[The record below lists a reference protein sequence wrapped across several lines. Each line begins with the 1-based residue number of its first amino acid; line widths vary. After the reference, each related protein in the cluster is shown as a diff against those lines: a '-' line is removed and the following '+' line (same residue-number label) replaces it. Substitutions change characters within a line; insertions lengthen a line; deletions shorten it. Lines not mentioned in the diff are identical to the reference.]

1 MKEPDIVIVIP
12 TCQRSALLGR
22 TLDFLIA
29 SRRPERLRTIY
40 VVENGKKEN
49 AEEVCA
55 RYADRLPIAYRY
67 TPDASK
73 SAALNLALSEADDE
87 FVIYYDDDVRLDPG
101 SVMAYVDAAAGRD
114 RGEFYAG
121 RCDVDYEQ
129 APPEWLKHYLPLSA
143 KGWNYGDKPCDL
155 PKPLALG
162 FNWAAFAR
170 DMKDAG
176 GYDPE
181 IGPGR
186 VFSMG
191 EETDLQKRML
201 ARGVKGRYLPDAVV
215 WHYIPAERCSKEWTL
230 ERNRKF
236 GLLTGRRL
244 AKTGGLGHRVKALAA
259 LAKVAGL
266 RLLLGCSKGCLSEA
280 RRFHYLQRCH
290 WNLGLWQGQKA
301 EGEGS

>member
-1 MKEPDIVIVIP
+1 MKEPRIVIVIP

-22 TLDFLIA
+22 TLDYLVA
-29 SRRPERLRTIY
+29 SRLPERLQTVF

-49 AEEVCA
+49 AEDVCA
-55 RYADRLPIAYRY
+55 RYAGVLPIAYRY

-73 SAALNLALSEADDE
+73 SAALNLALAEADDE

-101 SVMAYVDAAAGRD
+101 SVMAYVEASAGRH

-121 RCDVDYEQ
+121 RCEVDYEV
-129 APPEWLKHYLPLSA
+129 APPEWLKRYLPLSA
-143 KGWNYGDKPCDL
+143 KGWNYGDHACDL

-162 FNWAAFAR
+162 FNWAAFAT
-170 DMKDAG
+170 DMKEAG
-176 GYDPE
+176 GYDSE

-215 WHYIPAERCSKEWTL
+215 WHYIPADRCSKEWTL

-244 AKTGGLGHRVKALAA
+244 AMAGGPQRPLKALAA
-259 LAKVAGL
+259 LAKVVGI
-266 RLLLGCSKGCLSEA
+266 RCLLACAKGRLSEA
-280 RRFHYLQRCH
+280 RQFHYLQRCH
-290 WNLGLWQGQKA
+290 WNLGLWQGQHA
-301 EGEGS
+301 ASEGR

>member
-1 MKEPDIVIVIP
+1 MQEPDIVIVIP

-22 TLDFLIA
+22 TLDFLLA
-29 SRRPERLRTIY
+29 ARLPDRLKTVY
-40 VVENGKKEN
+40 VVENGSKEN
-49 AEEVCA
+49 AAEICA
-55 RYADRLPIAYRY
+55 SYQGRLPITYRY

-73 SAALNLALSEADDE
+73 SAALNLALAETVDE
-87 FVIYYDDDVRLDPG
+87 FVIYYDDDVRIDPG
-101 SVMAYVDAAAGRD
+101 GVMAYVEAAAGRD

-121 RCDVDYEQ
+121 RCEVDYEQ

-143 KGWNYGDKPCDL
+143 KGWNFGDKPCDL
-155 PKPLALG
+155 AKPLALG

-170 DMKDAG
+170 DIKEAG
-176 GYDPE
+176 GYDSE

-201 ARGVKGRYLPDAVV
+201 SRGVKGRYLPDAVV

-244 AKTGGLGHRVKALAA
+244 ARSGGFSRRAKAATALLKVGVIRLFLGF
-259 LAKVAGL
+259 
-266 RLLLGCSKGCLSEA
+266 SKGCLSEA

-301 EGEGS
+301 AGEGS